1 MGGNCTLSPVWFSGQ
16 LHLPAFCNS
25 SQTASKK
32 SAGGQTR
39 VLCLNFYYLCHFVTP
54 PSSTEQFPQKKVSAH
69 ADEGKIDCKTALQVE
84 TAAKLG
90 QNCSLTFLM
99 ERTNLWITYLCAAA
113 TEFSALLLAI
123 EFFVSD
129 LSYFIFILKE
139 PFVIFAIIVKMFEKI
154 FTEIHSQTPRF
165 FCSLGS
171 DTTIPPPRRVYTV
184 SPAPEGYVAAV
195 GDTDNITVSEN
206 SEGSADSTG
215 KFVRLLL

>member
-1 MGGNCTLSPVWFSGQ
+1 MSHFLLLVS
-16 LHLPAFCNS
+16 LCNPS
-25 SQTASKK
+25 I
-32 SAGGQTR
+32 
-39 VLCLNFYYLCHFVTP
+39 FYRTVPT
-54 PSSTEQFPQKKVSAH
+54 KKVSAH

-84 TAAKLG
+84 AAAKLG

-139 PFVIFAIIVKMFEKI
+139 PFVIVAIIVKMSEKI
-154 FTEIHSQTPRF
+154 FTEIHGQTPRF